1 MAVTVRGR
9 GPHGD
14 RRGVAV
20 SAEAVDSEVDSEAAM
35 AVAHSEAEEPVAD
48 GNQLPS
54 LSKKFMI

>member
-1 MAVTVRGR
+1 MGAIVRGR

-20 SAEAVDSEVDSEAAM
+20 LAEAADSEADSEVAM
-35 AVAHSEAEEPVAD
+35 VAAHSEAEEQAAD

-54 LSKKFMI
+54 LSKKVMI